1 MNNFRVVKLA
11 CYTSNIS
18 MSVVSSLPPLLFL
31 TFRNTYGISFSLLGL
46 LVLVSF
52 VTQLFVDLLFS
63 FFSHRFNLELT
74 VRAMPVFCA
83 VGLIL
88 YAASPV
94 LFGES
99 VYVGLVLGTLI
110 FSAGAGLGEV
120 LISPVI
126 AAIPAENPEREMS
139 KLHSVF
145 AWGSVAV
152 IVVSTLFILLFGD
165 KFWQWL
171 VLLYTVVPV
180 SSAVLF
186 SVSSLPTLSV
196 GEKAD
201 GTLKLL
207 SRGGLW
213 LCIIAIFLGGA
224 SECTMSQ
231 WASSY
236 IEAAL
241 GIPKIFGDIFG
252 VALFSVALGVGRTLY
267 SKFGREIERV
277 LLLSAIGA
285 FACYLVAILSPVP
298 ALGLV
303 ACALTGFST
312 AMLWPGSLIVASDR
326 YPESGVVIYA
336 LMAAGG
342 GLGASVAPQLVGIV
356 TDSVMSSEL
365 AISVSEGRGL
375 GVEQLSMKAGLSV
388 GMLFP
393 LAAIAVFALIY
404 KQSKK
409 KADLKAE

>member
-1 MNNFRVVKLA
+1 MKNYTTVKLA

-18 MSVVSSLPPLLFL
+18 MSVVSALPPLLFL
-31 TFRNTYGISFSLLGL
+31 TFRESYGISFSLLGL

-52 VTQLFVDLLFS
+52 VTQLIVDLLFS
-63 FFSHRFNLELT
+63 FFSHKFNIELT
-74 VRAMPVFCA
+74 VRAMPFIFA
-83 VGLIL
+83 FGLIM
-88 YAASPV
+88 YAAAPV
-94 LFGES
+94 MFADA
-99 VYVGLVLGTLI
+99 VYLGLVLGTVL
-110 FSAGAGLGEV
+110 FSASAGLGEV

-126 AAIPAENPEREMS
+126 AAIPSKNPEHEMS

-152 IVVSTLFILLFGD
+152 IILSTLFILFVGD
-165 KFWQWL
+165 EYWQWL
-171 VLLYTVVPV
+171 VLIFTLVPV

-186 SVSSLPTLSV
+186 SVSKLPTLSV
-196 GEKAD
+196 GEKAT

-207 SRGGLW
+207 SRGGVW

-252 VALFSVALGVGRTLY
+252 VALFSVSLGVGRTLY
-267 SKFGREIERV
+267 SKFGKRIERV
-277 LLLSAIGA
+277 LLLSAMGA
-285 FACYLVAILSPVP
+285 ALCYLVAILSPIP
-298 ALGLV
+298 LIGLI
-303 ACALTGFST
+303 ACALTGLST

-326 YPESGVVIYA
+326 FPESGVVIYA

-342 GLGASVAPQLVGIV
+342 DLGASVAPQLVGVV
-356 TDSVMSSEL
+356 TDAVMSSEL
-365 AISVSEGRGL
+365 ALSVAEGLGL

-393 LAAIAVFALIY
+393 LCAIVVFLIIY
-404 KQSKK
+404 RQKK
-409 KADLKAE
+409 KASVAK